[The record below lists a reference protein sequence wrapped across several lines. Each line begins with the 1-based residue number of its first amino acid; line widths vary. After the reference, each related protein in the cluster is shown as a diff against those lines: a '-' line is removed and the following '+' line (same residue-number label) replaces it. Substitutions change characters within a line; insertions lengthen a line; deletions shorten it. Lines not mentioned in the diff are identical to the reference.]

1 MQKQEEIV
9 KMFDKIAPSYDLANR
24 ILSFGIDKFWR
35 KFAVDFVLKNFPKR
49 KLNIV
54 DMACG
59 TGDMIA
65 LWNKRASGV
74 GASASLITGVD
85 PSSGML
91 SVAHKKFESYE
102 NVRFIEALAH
112 ESGIESSSAD
122 IISISYGIRNVSERE
137 QTLKEFNRILNV
149 GGYLLVLEFTK
160 RQKGGIIAK
169 IRDFYL
175 DKILPKIGGF
185 ISHDKGAYEYLPR
198 SIESFLDAQEFKTEL
213 KAAGF
218 QIEITK
224 SFSFGVSTMFVAKK
238 VLQLH

>member
-1 MQKQEEIV
+1 MEKQEQIV

-24 ILSFGIDKFWR
+24 ILSFGIDKMWR
-35 KFAVDFVLKNFPKR
+35 KYAVDFVLKNFPKR

-59 TGDMIA
+59 TGDMIE
-65 LWNKRASGV
+65 LWCKRASNV
-74 GASASLITGVD
+74 GANVVLITGVD

-91 SVAHKKFESYE
+91 KEAHKKFEKYE
-102 NVRFIEALAH
+102 NVRFVEALAH
-112 ESGIESSSAD
+112 ESGCESNSAE
-122 IISISYGIRNVSERE
+122 IISISYGIRNVKERE
-137 QTLKEFNRILNV
+137 ATLREFNRILNV

-160 RQKGGIIAK
+160 REKDGIIAK

-185 ISHDKGAYEYLPR
+185 ISHDKEAYEYLPR
-198 SIESFLDAQEFKTEL
+198 SIESFLDADEFKGEL
-213 KAAGF
+213 KACGF
-218 QIEITK
+218 QVEMIK